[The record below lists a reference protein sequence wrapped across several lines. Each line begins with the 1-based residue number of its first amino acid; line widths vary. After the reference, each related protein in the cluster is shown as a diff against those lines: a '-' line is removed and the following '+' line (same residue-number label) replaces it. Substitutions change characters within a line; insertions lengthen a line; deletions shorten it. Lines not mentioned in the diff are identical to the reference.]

1 MLSVKNLTNDLDVA
15 FGTSGVRGLVKDLTP
30 AICFAFVKAFL
41 QVNTSPSKLIALG
54 IDLRPSS
61 LSMAKSCIAAI
72 NAHGCEV
79 VYCGE
84 LPTPA
89 LAFYAMSNK
98 MPCIMI
104 TGSHIP
110 FSRNGLK
117 FYNIDSEIS
126 KLDEVNILNSEVQ
139 LPDGLDE
146 SVKNIQI
153 PTINPAAL
161 EAYRQRYT
169 ELFPVDMLKGKRI
182 GIYEHSSVA
191 RDVLKDLMS
200 YFGAEVIS
208 LERTDYF
215 VPIDTE
221 AVSAIDKEKAKEW
234 AKKYQLDAI
243 ISTDGDG
250 DRPLIS
256 DENGQWLRGDVLG
269 VLCVNYLGATHV
281 AAPINVNS
289 MLDASGDNSQLICS
303 RTCIGSPYVI
313 AAMQDLAKEVLASKQ
328 KPSEPKKESVVSK
341 QKPSAS
347 SSEASAIKIVGYEAN
362 GGFMVGSDIPLN
374 GKTLHALP
382 TRDAVLPILIILSL
396 AHQRPLPIS
405 DLLKDLPARFT
416 ASACIKDVLKDV
428 SDKITDSLELDKIK
442 QDAFLFEVYV
452 DKAIKINT
460 INKTDGLRLF
470 LSNKDIIHIRPSGNA
485 PELRVYIE
493 TSTMDKSE
501 GLVELVIETLK
512 KLYVYENNVKS

>member
-1 MLSVKNLTNDLDVA
+1 MQSVINLTDNLDVA

-41 QVNTSPSKLIALG
+41 QVNGSQSKRIAVG

-72 NAHGCEV
+72 NAHGCDV

-89 LAFYAMSNK
+89 LAFYAMNNA

-117 FYNIDSEIS
+117 FYNTDGEIS
-126 KLDEVNILNSEVQ
+126 KNDEINIISAEVELPENLDEI
-139 LPDGLDE
+139 
-146 SVKNIQI
+146 VKNIQL

-161 EAYRQRYT
+161 EVYRQRYT
-169 ELFPVDMLKGKRI
+169 ELFPLEMLKGKRI
-182 GIYEHSSVA
+182 GVYEHSGVA

-208 LERTDYF
+208 LERTDFF

-221 AVSAIDKEKAKEW
+221 AVSEIDKENAIGW
-234 AKKYQLDAI
+234 AKQYKLDAI
-243 ISTDGDG
+243 VSTDGDG

-281 AAPINVNS
+281 AAPVNVNS
-289 MLDASGDNSQLICS
+289 MLEHSSKRQLTCS
-303 RTCIGSPYVI
+303 RTRIGSPYVI
-313 AAMQDLAKEVLASKQ
+313 AAMKDLAKELQLSYKEAQLDKESLAPDKKSSASNK
-328 KPSEPKKESVVSK
+328 KPSLTN
-341 QKPSAS
+341 
-347 SSEASAIKIVGYEAN
+347 IVGYEAN
-362 GGFMVGSDIPLN
+362 GGFMVGSDIKLN
-374 GKTLHALP
+374 GKTLRALP
-382 TRDAVLPILIILSL
+382 TRDAVLPILIVLSL
-396 AHQRPLPIS
+396 SHQSGAPIS
-405 DLLKDLPARFT
+405 ELLKNLPSRFT
-416 ASACIKDVLKDV
+416 ASTCIKNVLSEL
-428 SDKITDSLELDKIK
+428 SDKIIKSLELDKKK
-442 QDAFLFEVYV
+442 QDEFLSEVFS
-452 DKAIKINT
+452 DRSLTINT
-460 INKTDGLRLF
+460 INKTDGLRLII
-470 LSNKDIIHIRPSGNA
+470 SNKDVIHIRASGNA
-485 PELRVYIE
+485 PELRVYVE
-493 TSTMDKSE
+493 TSTMQNSE
-501 GLVELVIETLK
+501 QLVESVISALK
-512 KLYVYENNVKS
+512 R

>member
-1 MLSVKNLTNDLDVA
+1 MQSVNNLTNNLDVA

-30 AICFAFVKAFL
+30 SICFAFVKAFL
-41 QVNTSPSKLIALG
+41 QVNNSKSKRIAIG

-72 NAHGCEV
+72 SAHGCEV

-89 LAFYAMSNK
+89 LAFYAMSNN

-110 FSRNGLK
+110 FSRNGMK
-117 FYNIDSEIS
+117 FYNIDGEIS
-126 KLDEVNILNSEVQ
+126 KLDEVNIINAEVELSEN
-139 LPDGLDE
+139 LDLI
-146 SVKNIQI
+146 VNNIQI
-153 PTINPAAL
+153 PIVNPAAL

-169 ELFPVDMLKGKRI
+169 ELFPLDMLKGKRI

-191 RDVLKDLMS
+191 RDVLKDLMT

-221 AVSAIDKEKAKEW
+221 AVSEIDKEKAKDC
-234 AKKYQLDAI
+234 AKKYQLDVI

-256 DENGQWLRGDVLG
+256 DENGQWLRGDALG

-281 AAPINVNS
+281 AVPINANS
-289 MLDASGDNSQLICS
+289 MLEASSKRELICT
-303 RTCIGSPYVI
+303 RTRIGSPYVI
-313 AAMQDLAKEVLASKQ
+313 AAMQDLVKEPLAD
-328 KPSEPKKESVVSK
+328 KES
-341 QKPSAS
+341 SAS
-347 SSEASAIKIVGYEAN
+347 GKEPSDTNKHPLVSSSPKIVGYEAN
-362 GGFMVGSDIPLN
+362 GGFMVGSNIELN
-374 GKTLHALP
+374 GKTLNALP
-382 TRDAVLPILIILSL
+382 TRDAVLPILIVLSL
-396 AHQRPLPIS
+396 SYQSGVTIS
-405 DLLKDLPARFT
+405 NLLKNLPSRFT
-416 ASACIKDVLKDV
+416 ASTCIKNIFLSI
-428 SDKITDSLELDKIK
+428 SDEIINSLELDQAK
-442 QDAFLFEVYV
+442 QEAFLFEVYA
-452 DKAIKINT
+452 DESLKIIT
-460 INKTDGLRLF
+460 TNKTDGLRLTI
-470 LSNKDIIHIRPSGNA
+470 SNNDIIHIRSSGNT

-493 TSTMDKSE
+493 TPTMDKSE
-501 GLVELVIETLK
+501 QLVESVIAASVMSPKVPYDHT
-512 KLYVYENNVKS
+512 

>member
-1 MLSVKNLTNDLDVA
+1 MLSVKSLTDNLDVA

-30 AICFAFVKAFL
+30 SICFAFVKAFL
-41 QVNTSPSKLIALG
+41 QVNTSPSKRIAVG

-72 NAHGCEV
+72 SAHGFEV

-89 LAFYAMSNK
+89 LAFYAMSNN

-110 FSRNGLK
+110 FSRNGMK
-117 FYNIDSEIS
+117 FYNIDGEIS
-126 KLDEVNILNSEVQ
+126 KFDEVNILNSEVQ
-139 LPDGLDE
+139 LPKNLDE
-146 SVKNIQI
+146 IVNYIQI
-153 PTINPAAL
+153 PAINPAAL
-161 EAYRQRYT
+161 EAYKQRYT
-169 ELFPVDMLKGKRI
+169 ELFPLDMLKGKHI

-191 RDVLKDLMS
+191 RDVLKDLIA

-221 AVSAIDKEKAKEW
+221 AVSEIDKEKALLW
-234 AKKYQLDAI
+234 AKKYKLDAI

-289 MLDASGDNSQLICS
+289 MLEASSDSQLICS
-303 RTCIGSPYVI
+303 RTRIGSPYVV
-313 AAMQDLAKEVLASKQ
+313 AAMQDLAKEPLASGN
-328 KPSEPKKESVVSK
+328 EL
-341 QKPSAS
+341 A
-347 SSEASAIKIVGYEAN
+347 AKIVGYEAN
-362 GGFMVGSDIPLN
+362 GGFMVGSDIELN
-374 GKTLHALP
+374 GKILHALP
-382 TRDAVLPILIILSL
+382 TRDAVLPILIVLSL
-396 AHQRPLPIS
+396 AHQSSVPVS
-405 DLLKDLPARFT
+405 QLLKALPSRFT
-416 ASACIKDVLKDV
+416 ASACIKNFLKGV
-428 SDKITDSLELDKIK
+428 SDKITQSLEFDPIK
-442 QDAFLFEVYV
+442 QAEFLYEIYA
-452 DKAIKINT
+452 DKAAKIIS
-460 INKTDGLRLF
+460 INKTDGLRMSI
-470 LSNKDIIHIRPSGNA
+470 SNNDTIHIRPSGNA

-501 GLVELVIETLK
+501 GLVDAVITALK
-512 KLYVYENNVKS
+512 KCFVL

>member
-1 MLSVKNLTNDLDVA
+1 LSVKSLTDNLDVA

-30 AICFAFVKAFL
+30 SICFAFVKAFL
-41 QVNTSPSKLIALG
+41 QVNNSKSKRIAIG

-61 LSMAKSCIAAI
+61 LSIAKACIAAI

-84 LPTPA
+84 LSTPA

-110 FSRNGLK
+110 FSRNGMK
-117 FYNIDSEIS
+117 FYNTDGEIS
-126 KLDEVNILNSEVQ
+126 KLDEINILNSEVQ

-153 PTINPAAL
+153 PAINPAAF
-161 EAYRQRYT
+161 EAYSQRYT
-169 ELFPVDMLKGKRI
+169 ELFPLEMLKGKRI

-200 YFGAEVIS
+200 YFGAEVVS

-221 AVSAIDKEKAKEW
+221 AVSAIDKEKAKDW
-234 AKKYQLDAI
+234 SKKYKLDAI

-289 MLDASGDNSQLICS
+289 MLEASSKRELICS
-303 RTCIGSPYVI
+303 RTRIGSPYVI
-313 AAMQDLAKEVLASKQ
+313 AAMQDLAKEPLASGN
-328 KPSEPKKESVVSK
+328 EI
-341 QKPSAS
+341 A
-347 SSEASAIKIVGYEAN
+347 AKIVGYEAN
-362 GGFMVGSDIPLN
+362 GGFMVGTDIELN

-382 TRDAVLPILIILSL
+382 TRDAVLPILIVLSL
-396 AHQRPLPIS
+396 THQSSVPIS
-405 DLLKDLPARFT
+405 DLLKALPSRFT
-416 ASACIKDVLKDV
+416 ASTCIKGVLKGV
-428 SDKITDSLELDKIK
+428 STQIINSLEFDKVK
-442 QDAFLFEVYV
+442 QDEFLFAVYG
-452 DKAIKINT
+452 DRSLKIDV
-460 INKTDGLRLF
+460 INKTDGLRLTIN
-470 LSNKDIIHIRPSGNA
+470 NKEFIHIRPSGNA

-501 GLVELVIETLK
+501 ELVGLVIKALK
-512 KLYVYENNVKS
+512 KFYF

>member
-1 MLSVKNLTNDLDVA
+1 MLSVKNLTDNVDVA
-15 FGTSGVRGLVKDLTP
+15 FGTSGVRGLVTDLTP
-30 AICFAFVKAFL
+30 SICFAFVKAFL
-41 QVNTSPSKLIALG
+41 QVNGSQSKRIAIG

-61 LSMAKSCIAAI
+61 LSMAKACIAAI
-72 NAHGCEV
+72 SAHGFEV

-89 LAFYAMSNK
+89 LAFYAMSNN

-110 FSRNGLK
+110 FSRNGMK
-117 FYNIDSEIS
+117 FYNTDGEIS
-126 KLDEVNILNSEVQ
+126 KLDEINILNAEVH
-139 LPDGLDE
+139 PPENLDE
-146 SVKNIQI
+146 IVNDTQI
-153 PTINPAAL
+153 PSIDTRAL
-161 EAYRQRYT
+161 NMFKQRYT

-191 RDVLKDLMS
+191 RDVLKDLMA

-221 AVSAIDKEKAKEW
+221 AVSAIDKEKAKNW
-234 AKKYQLDAI
+234 AKKYKLDAI

-289 MLDASGDNSQLICS
+289 MLEASSKRELICT
-303 RTCIGSPYVI
+303 RTRIGSPYVI
-313 AAMQDLAKEVLASKQ
+313 AAMQNLAIEQLAFNK
-328 KPSEPKKESVVSK
+328 KPVEYNQEPSAPKKESSD
-341 QKPSAS
+341 S
-347 SSEASAIKIVGYEAN
+347 SSESAAKVVGYEAN

-374 GKTLHALP
+374 GKTLQALP
-382 TRDAVLPILIILSL
+382 TRDAVLPILVVLSQSYQS
-396 AHQRPLPIS
+396 ALPVS
-405 DLLKDLPARFT
+405 GLLKDLPHRYT
-416 ASACIKDVLKDV
+416 ASTCIKDVLRGV
-428 SDKITDSLELDKIK
+428 SDKITNSLKFDQTK
-442 QDAFLFEVYV
+442 QSEFLVEVYS
-452 DKAIKINT
+452 DKSFRINT
-460 INKTDGLRLF
+460 VNKTDGLRLII
-470 LSNKDIIHIRPSGNA
+470 SNNDSIHIRPSGNA

-493 TSTMDKSE
+493 TSTMVKSE
-501 GLVELVIETLK
+501 VLVGLVIVALEKIYLNK
-512 KLYVYENNVKS
+512 KC

>member
-1 MLSVKNLTNDLDVA
+1 MQSVNNLTDNLDVA

-30 AICFAFVKAFL
+30 SICFAFVKAFL
-41 QVNTSPSKLIALG
+41 QVNTSPSKRIALG

-61 LSMAKSCIAAI
+61 LSMAKACIAAI

-89 LAFYAMSNK
+89 LAFYAMSNN

-110 FSRNGLK
+110 FSRNGMK
-117 FYNIDSEIS
+117 FYNTDGEIT
-126 KLDEVNILNSEVQ
+126 KLDEINILNAEVQ
-139 LPDGLDE
+139 LPENLDAIL
-146 SVKNIQI
+146 SNIQI
-153 PTINPAAL
+153 PAINPVAL

-191 RDVLKDLMS
+191 RDVLKDLMA

-221 AVSAIDKEKAKEW
+221 AVSEIDKEKALLW
-234 AKKYQLDAI
+234 AKKYKLDAI

-289 MLDASGDNSQLICS
+289 MLEASSKRELICS
-303 RTCIGSPYVI
+303 RTRIGSPYVI
-313 AAMQDLAKEVLASKQ
+313 AAMKNLAKE
-328 KPSEPKKESVVSK
+328 
-341 QKPSAS
+341 PSAS
-347 SSEASAIKIVGYEAN
+347 ASKIVGYEAN
-362 GGFMVGSDIPLN
+362 GGFMVGSDIELN
-374 GKTLHALP
+374 GKTLHPLP
-382 TRDAVLPILIILSL
+382 TRDAVLPIFIVLSL
-396 AHQRPLPIS
+396 AHQSAVPVS
-405 DLLKDLPARFT
+405 QLLKALPSRFT
-416 ASACIKDVLKDV
+416 ASACIKDVLKGV
-428 SDKITDSLELDKIK
+428 SDKITQSLEFDSIK
-442 QDAFLFEVYV
+442 QDEFLCEVYA
-452 DKAIKINT
+452 DKAAKIIS
-460 INKTDGLRLF
+460 INKTDGLRMSI
-470 LSNKDIIHIRPSGNA
+470 SNNDTIHIRPSGNA

-501 GLVELVIETLK
+501 GLVEAVVTALK
-512 KLYVYENNVKS
+512 KCFVL

>member
-1 MLSVKNLTNDLDVA
+1 
-15 FGTSGVRGLVKDLTP
+15 LTP

-41 QVNTSPSKLIALG
+41 QVNGSKSKRIALG

-89 LAFYAMSNK
+89 LAFYAMSSD

-110 FSRNGLK
+110 FSRNGMK
-117 FYNIDSEIS
+117 FYNAAGEIS
-126 KLDEVNILNSEVQ
+126 KLDETNIINAKVQRPESLDAIVN
-139 LPDGLDE
+139 
-146 SVKNIQI
+146 NIQM
-153 PTINPAAL
+153 PATHTEAL
-161 EAYRQRYT
+161 NVFKQRYT
-169 ELFPVDMLKGKRI
+169 ELFPVEMLKGKRI

-221 AVSAIDKEKAKEW
+221 AVSEIDKEKAKGW
-234 AKKYQLDAI
+234 AKKYKLDAI

-269 VLCVNYLGATHV
+269 VLCVKYLGATHV

-289 MLDASGDNSQLICS
+289 MLEVSSDSQLICS
-303 RTCIGSPYVI
+303 RTRIGSPYVI
-313 AAMQDLAKEVLASKQ
+313 AAMQDLAKE
-328 KPSEPKKESVVSK
+328 
-341 QKPSAS
+341 PSAS
-347 SSEASAIKIVGYEAN
+347 NRKSPATNASSIDASASKIVGYAAN
-362 GGFMVGSDIPLN
+362 GGFMVGSNIPLN

-382 TRDAVLPILIILSL
+382 TRDAVLPILIVLSL
-396 AHQRPLPIS
+396 SHQSGAPIS
-405 DLLKDLPARFT
+405 GLLKALPSRFT
-416 ASACIKDVLKDV
+416 ASACIKDVLKRV
-428 SDKITDSLELDKIK
+428 SDQIIKSLEFDQVK
-442 QDAFLFEVYV
+442 QDEFLCEVYADNAV
-452 DKAIKINT
+452 KINT
-460 INKTDGLRLF
+460 INKTDGLRLII
-470 LSNKDIIHIRPSGNA
+470 SNKNVIHIRPSGNA

-501 GLVELVIETLK
+501 GLVELVITALNK
-512 KLYVYENNVKS
+512 QYIL

>member
-1 MLSVKNLTNDLDVA
+1 MHESKMLSVKSLTDNVDVA

-30 AICFAFVKAFL
+30 SICFAFVKAFL
-41 QVNTSPSKLIALG
+41 QVNNSESKRIAIG

-61 LSMAKSCIAAI
+61 LSIAKACIAAI

-89 LAFYAMSNK
+89 LAFYAMSND

-110 FSRNGLK
+110 FSRNGMK
-117 FYNIDSEIS
+117 FYNTDGEIS

-139 LPDGLDE
+139 LPKNLDE

-153 PTINPAAL
+153 PAINPAAL

-169 ELFPVDMLKGKRI
+169 ELFPLDMLKGKRI

-191 RDVLKDLMS
+191 RDVLKDLIA

-221 AVSAIDKEKAKEW
+221 AVSEIDKEKAKDW
-234 AKKYQLDAI
+234 AKKYKLDAI

-289 MLDASGDNSQLICS
+289 MLEASSDSQLICS
-303 RTCIGSPYVI
+303 RTRIGSPYVI
-313 AAMQDLAKEVLASKQ
+313 AAMQDLAKEPLASGN
-328 KPSEPKKESVVSK
+328 EL
-341 QKPSAS
+341 A
-347 SSEASAIKIVGYEAN
+347 AKIVGYEAN
-362 GGFMVGSDIPLN
+362 GGFMVGSDIELN
-374 GKTLHALP
+374 GKTLHSLP
-382 TRDAVLPILIILSL
+382 TRDAVLPIFIVLSQSYQSASL
-396 AHQRPLPIS
+396 VS
-405 DLLKDLPARFT
+405 GLLKELPSRFT
-416 ASACIKDVLKDV
+416 ASTCIKDVLRGV
-428 SDKITDSLELDKIK
+428 SDKITNSLELDKIK
-442 QDAFLFEVYV
+442 QEAFLFEVYA

-460 INKTDGLRLF
+460 INKTDGLRLII
-470 LSNKDIIHIRPSGNA
+470 SNKDIIHIRPSGNA

-501 GLVELVIETLK
+501 GLVDLVITTLK
-512 KLYVYENNVKS
+512 KFYIL

>member
-1 MLSVKNLTNDLDVA
+1 MLSVNNLTDNLDVA

-30 AICFAFVKAFL
+30 SICFAFVKAFL
-41 QVNTSPSKLIALG
+41 QVNNSESKRIAIG

-89 LAFYAMSNK
+89 LAFYAMRNK

-110 FSRNGLK
+110 FSRNGMK
-117 FYNIDSEIS
+117 FYNTDGEIS
-126 KLDEVNILNSEVQ
+126 KLDEINIINAEVE
-139 LPDGLDE
+139 LPENLDE
-146 SVKNIQI
+146 IVSNIQI
-153 PTINPAAL
+153 PIVNSAAL
-161 EAYRQRYT
+161 EAFRQRYT

-191 RDVLKDLMS
+191 RDVLIDLMS
-200 YFGAEVIS
+200 YFGADVVS

-221 AVSAIDKEKAKEW
+221 AVSAIDKEKAKDW
-234 AKKYQLDAI
+234 AKKYKLDAI

-269 VLCVNYLGATHV
+269 VLCVNYVGATHV
-281 AAPINVNS
+281 AAPTNVNS
-289 MLDASGDNSQLICS
+289 MLEASSGQLMCS
-303 RTCIGSPYVI
+303 RTRIGSPYVI
-313 AAMQDLAKEVLASKQ
+313 AAMQDLANE
-328 KPSEPKKESVVSK
+328 
-341 QKPSAS
+341 PSAS
-347 SSEASAIKIVGYEAN
+347 NKNPRLLNKASKIVGYEAN
-362 GGFMVGSDIPLN
+362 GGFMVGSDIELN

-382 TRDAVLPILIILSL
+382 TRDAVLPILIVLSL
-396 AHQRPLPIS
+396 AHQSSSPIS
-405 DLLKDLPARFT
+405 DLLKALPSRFT
-416 ASACIKDVLKDV
+416 ASACIKEVLKRV
-428 SDKITDSLELDKIK
+428 SDKITNSLEFDQVK
-442 QDAFLFEVYV
+442 QDEFLFAVYA
-452 DKAIKINT
+452 DKAVKINA
-460 INKTDGLRLF
+460 INKTDGLRLII
-470 LSNKDIIHIRPSGNA
+470 SNKDIIHIRPSGNA
-485 PELRVYIE
+485 PELRVYTE
-493 TSTMDKSE
+493 TSIMDKSE
-501 GLVELVIETLK
+501 GLVELVIAALEKYYIL
-512 KLYVYENNVKS
+512 

>member
-1 MLSVKNLTNDLDVA
+1 MVSKENAELESKMLSVKSLTDNLDVA

-30 AICFAFVKAFL
+30 SICFAFVKAFL
-41 QVNTSPSKLIALG
+41 QVNNSKSKRIAIG
-54 IDLRPSS
+54 IDLRTSS
-61 LSMAKSCIAAI
+61 LSIAKACIAAI

-84 LPTPA
+84 LSTPA

-110 FSRNGLK
+110 FSRNGMK
-117 FYNIDSEIS
+117 FYNIDGEIS
-126 KLDEVNILNSEVQ
+126 KLDEVNIINAEVQ
-139 LPDGLDE
+139 ISENLDAILN
-146 SVKNIQI
+146 NIQTPI
-153 PTINPAAL
+153 VNSAAL

-200 YFGAEVIS
+200 YFGAEVVS

-221 AVSAIDKEKAKEW
+221 AVSAIDKEKAKGW

-256 DENGQWLRGDVLG
+256 DERGQWLRGDVLG

-289 MLDASGDNSQLICS
+289 MLEASSDSQLICS
-303 RTCIGSPYVI
+303 RTRIGSPYVI
-313 AAMQDLAKEVLASKQ
+313 AAMQDLAKE
-328 KPSEPKKESVVSK
+328 PKKEFLVSK

-347 SSEASAIKIVGYEAN
+347 SSEAAAIKIVGYEAN
-362 GGFMVGSDIPLN
+362 GGFMVGSDIELN
-374 GKTLHALP
+374 VKTLHALP
-382 TRDAVLPILIILSL
+382 TRDAVLPILIVLSL
-396 AHQRPLPIS
+396 SHQSSVPVS
-405 DLLKDLPARFT
+405 QLLKNLPSRFT
-416 ASACIKDVLKDV
+416 ASACIKDVLKGV
-428 SDKITDSLELDKIK
+428 SDKITQSLEFDPIK
-442 QDAFLFEVYV
+442 QAEFLYEIYA
-452 DKAIKINT
+452 DKVAKIIF
-460 INKTDGLRLF
+460 INKTDGLRMSI
-470 LSNKDIIHIRPSGNA
+470 SNNDTIHIRPSGNA

-501 GLVELVIETLK
+501 GLVDAVIAALNK
-512 KLYVYENNVKS
+512 FYIL

>member
-1 MLSVKNLTNDLDVA
+1 MQSVSNLTDSLDVA
-15 FGTSGVRGLVKDLTP
+15 FGTSGVRGLVKDLTSS
-30 AICFAFVKAFL
+30 ICFAFVKAFL
-41 QVNTSPSKLIALG
+41 QVNGSQSKRIALG

-61 LSMAKSCIAAI
+61 SSMAKSCIAAI

-89 LAFYAMSNK
+89 LAFYAMSNE

-110 FSRNGLK
+110 FSRNGMK
-117 FYNIDSEIS
+117 FYNTDGEIS
-126 KLDEVNILNSEVQ
+126 KLDEVNIINAEVQ
-139 LPDGLDE
+139 LPENLDAI
-146 SVKNIQI
+146 VNNIQLPI
-153 PTINPAAL
+153 INTEAL
-161 EAYRQRYT
+161 NFFKQRYI
-169 ELFPVDMLKGKRI
+169 ELFPFDMLKGKRI

-234 AKKYQLDAI
+234 AKKYKLDAI

-256 DENGQWLRGDVLG
+256 DENGHWLRGDVLG
-269 VLCVNYLGATHV
+269 VLCVKYLGATHV

-289 MLDASGDNSQLICS
+289 VLEASSDSQLICS
-303 RTCIGSPYVI
+303 FTRIGSPYVI
-313 AAMQDLAKEVLASKQ
+313 AAMQDFAKE
-328 KPSEPKKESVVSK
+328 PPEPKKKSLVSK
-341 QKPSAS
+341 QKLSAS
-347 SSEASAIKIVGYEAN
+347 SSEAAAIKIVGYEAN

-382 TRDAVLPILIILSL
+382 TRDAVLPILIVLSL
-396 AHQRPLPIS
+396 AHQRSLPIS

-416 ASACIKDVLKDV
+416 ASACIKDVLTSV
-428 SDKITDSLELDKIK
+428 SDKITNSLELDQVK
-442 QDAFLFEVYV
+442 QDEFLFAVYA
-452 DKAIKINT
+452 DKAVKINA
-460 INKTDGLRLF
+460 INKTDGLRLII
-470 LSNKDIIHIRPSGNA
+470 SNKDIIHIRPSGNA
-485 PELRVYIE
+485 PELRVYTE

-512 KLYVYENNVKS
+512 KLYVYENNAKS

>member
-1 MLSVKNLTNDLDVA
+1 MQSVSNLTNNLDVA

-30 AICFAFVKAFL
+30 SICFAFVKAFL
-41 QVNTSPSKLIALG
+41 QVNNSESKHIALG

-61 LSMAKSCIAAI
+61 LSMAKACIAAI
-72 NAHGCEV
+72 SAHGCEV

-89 LAFYAMSNK
+89 LAFYAMSNN

-110 FSRNGLK
+110 FSRNGMK
-117 FYNIDSEIS
+117 FYNTDGEIT
-126 KLDEVNILNSEVQ
+126 KLDEINILDAKVHPPEN
-139 LPDGLDE
+139 LDE
-146 SVKNIQI
+146 IVNDIQI
-153 PTINPAAL
+153 PSIDTRAL
-161 EAYRQRYT
+161 NMFKQRYT
-169 ELFPVDMLKGKRI
+169 ELFPLDMLKGKRI

-191 RDVLKDLMS
+191 RDVLKDLMT

-221 AVSAIDKEKAKEW
+221 AVSVIDKEKAKDW
-234 AKKYQLDAI
+234 AKKYKLDAI

-289 MLDASGDNSQLICS
+289 MLEASSDSQLICS
-303 RTCIGSPYVI
+303 RTRIGSPYVI
-313 AAMQDLAKEVLASKQ
+313 AAMQNLAIEQLAFNK
-328 KPSEPKKESVVSK
+328 KPVEYNQEPSAPKKESSD
-341 QKPSAS
+341 S
-347 SSEASAIKIVGYEAN
+347 SSESAAKVVGYEAN

-374 GKTLHALP
+374 GKTLQALP
-382 TRDAVLPILIILSL
+382 TRDAVLPILIVLSL
-396 AHQRPLPIS
+396 AHQSSVPVS
-405 DLLKDLPARFT
+405 QLLKALPSRFT
-416 ASACIKDVLKDV
+416 ASTCIKNFELNL
-428 SDKITDSLELDKIK
+428 SDKITKSLEFDSIK
-442 QDAFLFEVYV
+442 QDEFLFEIYA
-452 DKAIKINT
+452 DKAAKIIS
-460 INKTDGLRLF
+460 INKTDGLRMSI
-470 LSNKDIIHIRPSGNA
+470 SNNDTIHIRPSGNA

-501 GLVELVIETLK
+501 GLVALVITALK
-512 KLYVYENNVKS
+512 KCFVL

>member
-1 MLSVKNLTNDLDVA
+1 LSIA
-15 FGTSGVRGLVKDLTP
+15 
-30 AICFAFVKAFL
+30 KA
-41 QVNTSPSKLIALG
+41 
-54 IDLRPSS
+54 
-61 LSMAKSCIAAI
+61 CIAAI

-79 VYCGE
+79 VYCCE

-89 LAFYAMSNK
+89 LAFYAMSNN

-110 FSRNGLK
+110 FSRNGMK
-117 FYNIDSEIS
+117 FYNTDGEIS

-153 PTINPAAL
+153 PAINPGAL
-161 EAYRQRYT
+161 EAYSQRYT

-191 RDVLKDLMS
+191 RDVLKDLMA

-221 AVSAIDKEKAKEW
+221 AVSEIDKEKAKDW
-234 AKKYQLDAI
+234 AKKYKLDAI

-289 MLDASGDNSQLICS
+289 MLEASSKRELICT
-303 RTCIGSPYVI
+303 RTRIGSPYVI
-313 AAMQDLAKEVLASKQ
+313 AAMKDLAKEPLASGN
-328 KPSEPKKESVVSK
+328 EL
-341 QKPSAS
+341 A
-347 SSEASAIKIVGYEAN
+347 AKIVGYEAN
-362 GGFMVGSDIPLN
+362 GGFMVGSDIELN

-382 TRDAVLPILIILSL
+382 TRDAVLPILIVLSL
-396 AHQRPLPIS
+396 AQQSSVPVSH
-405 DLLKDLPARFT
+405 LLKALPNRFT

-428 SDKITDSLELDKIK
+428 SDKITKSLEFDSIK
-442 QDAFLFEVYV
+442 QDEFLFEIYA
-452 DKAIKINT
+452 DKIAKINT
-460 INKTDGLRLF
+460 INKIDGLRLTI
-470 LSNKDIIHIRPSGNA
+470 SNNDIIHIRPSGNA
-485 PELRVYIE
+485 PELRVYVE

-501 GLVELVIETLK
+501 QLVESVIAASVMSPKVPYDHT
-512 KLYVYENNVKS
+512 

>member
-1 MLSVKNLTNDLDVA
+1 LSVKNLTDNLDVA

-30 AICFAFVKAFL
+30 SICFAFVKAFL
-41 QVNTSPSKLIALG
+41 QVNNSKSKHIAIG

-61 LSMAKSCIAAI
+61 LSIAKACIAAI

-79 VYCGE
+79 VYCCE

-89 LAFYAMSNK
+89 LAFYAMSNN

-110 FSRNGLK
+110 FSRNGMK
-117 FYNIDSEIS
+117 FYNTDGEIS

-153 PTINPAAL
+153 PAINPGAL
-161 EAYRQRYT
+161 EAYSQRYT

-191 RDVLKDLMS
+191 RDVLKDLMA

-221 AVSAIDKEKAKEW
+221 AVSEIDKEKAKDW
-234 AKKYQLDAI
+234 AKKYKLDAI

-289 MLDASGDNSQLICS
+289 MLEASSKRELICT
-303 RTCIGSPYVI
+303 RTRIGSPYVI
-313 AAMQDLAKEVLASKQ
+313 AAMKDLAKEPLASGN
-328 KPSEPKKESVVSK
+328 EL
-341 QKPSAS
+341 A
-347 SSEASAIKIVGYEAN
+347 AKIVGYEAN
-362 GGFMVGSDIPLN
+362 GGFMVGSDIELN

-382 TRDAVLPILIILSL
+382 TRDAVLPILIVLSL
-396 AHQRPLPIS
+396 AQQSSVPVSH
-405 DLLKDLPARFT
+405 LLKALPNRFT

-428 SDKITDSLELDKIK
+428 SDKITKSLEFDSIK
-442 QDAFLFEVYV
+442 QDEFLFEIYA
-452 DKAIKINT
+452 DKAAKIIS
-460 INKTDGLRLF
+460 INKTDGLRMSI
-470 LSNKDIIHIRPSGNA
+470 SNNDTIHIRPSGNA

-501 GLVELVIETLK
+501 GLVDAVITALNIFYSEYNLK
-512 KLYVYENNVKS
+512 ITK